1 MWTPKSNLAQAVTF
15 LAIFL
20 FVWLYGPWALLALW
34 TAANGAGLVAVGH
47 FRRQKM
53 PSN

>member
-1 MWTPKSNLAQAVTF
+1 MWTPKSNLVQAVTF

-34 TAANGAGLVAVGH
+34 TAANGAGLVAAWY